1 MSQFHALKIASITP
15 ETDDA
20 VSIVFDVPTALQDT
34 FRFTQGQHLVLRMT
48 LNDAE
53 VRRTYSICASPDD
66 GVLKIAVK
74 RFPGGVFSNF
84 ATDQLK
90 PGDAIDVMPPV
101 GHFFTPLDPSQAKT
115 YVAFAIDEGITPI
128 LSLVKTT
135 LAREPKS
142 RFVLFYGNETV
153 NNILFREEIEDLK
166 NLYMAR
172 LSLFHILSREEQEV
186 DILNGHLDGEKAR
199 ALVQAFCP
207 AEVIDEVFICCPQD
221 VTNDI
226 VSALGDLGVAKNHL
240 HFELFHTAALAEKAP
255 LPAKKETRENAAHV
269 TLTLNGR
276 KTEFDMPLD
285 GTSVLAAARDRDID
299 APFSCRDG
307 VCGTCRAKLIEG
319 KVDMAVNYALE
330 EEDLAAGFVLTCQ
343 ARPLTDKIVIDYDQ
357 A

>member
-1 MSQFHALKIASITP
+1 MSQFHALKVASVAQ
-15 ETDDA
+15 ETDEA
-20 VSIVFDVPTALQDT
+20 VSIVFEVPTALQDT
-34 FRFTQGQHLVLRMT
+34 FRFTQGQHLVLRAT
-48 LNDAE
+48 LNGAE

-84 ATDQLK
+84 VNDQLK
-90 PGDAIDVMPPV
+90 PGTAIEAMPPV
-101 GHFFTPLDPSQAKT
+101 GHFFTVLDPEHAKT
-115 YVAFAIDEGITPI
+115 YVAFAIGEGITPI
-128 LSLVKTT
+128 LSLIKTT

-142 RFVLFYGNETV
+142 RFVLFYGNDTV
-153 NNILFREEIEDLK
+153 NGILFREEIEDLK

-172 LSLFHILSREEQEV
+172 LSLFHILSGEAQEA
-186 DILNGHLDGEKAR
+186 DILNGRLDGEKTC
-199 ALVQAFCP
+199 ALAQAFCP
-207 AEVIDEVFICCPQD
+207 ADVIDEVFICCPQT
-221 VTNDI
+221 VTDEI
-226 VSALGDLGVAKNHL
+226 LKTLGDMGIAKSHL

-255 LPAKKETRENAAHV
+255 AAVKKETRENAAHV

-285 GTSVLAAARDRDID
+285 GASVLAAARDRDID

-307 VCGTCRAKLIEG
+307 VCGTCRAKLIAG

-330 EEDLAAGFVLTCQ
+330 EEDLAAGFILTCQ